1 MMFMMCIM
9 LRLRREISF
18 KGHDGR
24 RMRRMRRRIER
35 GYKYK

>member
-1 MMFMMCIM
+1 MFMMCIM

-24 RMRRMRRRIER
+24 RMRRIEEDR